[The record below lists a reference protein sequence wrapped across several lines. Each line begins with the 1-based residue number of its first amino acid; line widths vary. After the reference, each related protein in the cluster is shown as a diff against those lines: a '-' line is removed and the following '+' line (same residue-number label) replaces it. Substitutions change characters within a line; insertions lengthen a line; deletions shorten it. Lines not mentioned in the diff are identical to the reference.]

1 MSPYPAFRLSLIP
14 SPSQQSLADSEFASQ
29 QDLAI
34 PPVSSAK
41 APSKSSS
48 KPSSPK
54 PLSAKLSLE
63 HGVFETQQN
72 EKGLAAL
79 VADADTYLT
88 GKKLVL
94 VFIAMLLSLFLIALD
109 ETILSTALPTI
120 ASDFDAFALQGWV
133 ATAFLLSQ
141 TVFIL
146 FYGQLLSI
154 FSAKWVLV
162 SAIMIFEAGSLVCGL
177 AHGINLLI
185 VGRTIG
191 GLGAAGMI
199 VAMIQVIS
207 QATRLE
213 DRPRLFGIFGAVFG
227 LSSVIGPLI
236 GGAFTDKLSWRWC
249 FFINLPLGAISIAG
263 VTFLL
268 KSSPPL
274 GSDRSK
280 RTYRDIFRQTLR
292 LDYVGATLVAGA
304 ITSLELSLQWG
315 GNTKPWNDKAVII
328 CFVVS
333 AVLGGIYVAWEAWL
347 GETAMTPTTIFKSG
361 SVWAILVYAFLG
373 RFSLFV
379 FSYYVP
385 IYYQA
390 THHHSATRSGLDLLP
405 FMLGTVFAVIVSG
418 QISTKIGRYWLFL
431 VMAPIFLAVGSGLLY
446 TLTPSTPNWHVIIFQ
461 ILCGIGVGMGMQN
474 IIVAMQ
480 VEFADEPGLLA
491 QATSMASFCQFFGG
505 TVGLGAAEPVFSSQL
520 AKYLLKYAPD
530 APAMIVEESPLA
542 IYTALPA
549 EMIPGVVRSYTEAL
563 RTVFILSVPV
573 AGLGLLATLFIQNL
587 RIEKSEPIDEKPV
600 NDSLVDI

>member
-1 MSPYPAFRLSLIP
+1 MSPNPTFRLSLIP
-14 SPSQQSLADSEFASQ
+14 SPSEQSLASSIFASQ

-34 PPVSSAK
+34 PPPVTSPKPA
-41 APSKSSS
+41 SKSAS
-48 KPSSPK
+48 KPSSPQPPSSPK
-54 PLSAKLSLE
+54 PASLQ
-63 HGVFETQQN
+63 HDVFEKQQN

-146 FYGQLLSI
+146 FYGQMLSI
-154 FSAKWVLV
+154 FPAKWVLI

-177 AHGINLLI
+177 ANGINQLI
-185 VGRTIG
+185 AGRTIG

-249 FFINLPLGAISIAG
+249 FFINLPLGAVSIVG

-268 KSSPPL
+268 KSAPPL
-274 GSDRSK
+274 GADPAK

-333 AVLGGIYVAWEAWL
+333 AALGGIYVGWEAWL

-361 SVWAILVYAFLG
+361 SIWAILVYAFLG

-390 THHHSATRSGLDLLP
+390 AHHHSATRSGLDLLP

-431 VMAPIFLAVGSGLLY
+431 VMAPMFLAVGSGLLY

-461 ILCGIGVGMGMQN
+461 ILSGIGVGMGMQN

-480 VEFADEPGLLA
+480 VEFADDPGLLA
-491 QATSMASFCQFFGG
+491 QATSMASF
-505 TVGLGAAEPVFSSQL
+505 APL
-520 AKYLLKYAPD
+520 AKYLRQFAPD
-530 APAMIVEESPLA
+530 APALVVEESPLA
-542 IYTALPA
+542 IYTALPCRDDPRCGEELHGIA
-549 EMIPGVVRSYTEAL
+549 ADGVHPQRPGRRA
-563 RTVFILSVPV
+563 RA
-573 AGLGLLATLFIQNL
+573 AGHFVHPESQD
-587 RIEKSEPIDEKPV
+587 REV
-600 NDSLVDI
+600 